1 MEEIKQYLLD
11 KGFVEVDETTLEL
24 VQTQAQQMIINN
36 QVINQELKRVLRVE
50 YIGEGSIDDEV
61 IWGFSLYQDGQ
72 HIIDEWV
79 NGLEQFKKML

>member
-24 VQTQAQQMIINN
+24 VQTQVQQMIINN

>member
-11 KGFVEVDETTLEL
+11 KGFVEVDETTFEL
-24 VQTQAQQMIINN
+24 VQTQVQQIMINN
-36 QVINQELKRVLRVE
+36 QVMNQEHKRVLRVV

-61 IWGFSLYQDGQ
+61 IWGFSLYQDDQ

>member
-36 QVINQELKRVLRVE
+36 QVINQEHKRVLRIV

-61 IWGFSLYQDGQ
+61 ILGFSLYQDGQ
-72 HIIDEWV
+72 HLIDEWV
-79 NGLEQFKKML
+79 NGLEQFQKML

>member
-11 KGFVEVDETTLEL
+11 KGFVEVDETVFEL
-24 VQTQAQQMIINN
+24 VQTQAQQIMINN
-36 QVINQELKRVLRVE
+36 QVMNQEHKRVLRVV

-72 HIIDEWV
+72 HLIDEWV
-79 NGLEQFKKML
+79 NGIEQFKKML

>member
-11 KGFVEVDETTLEL
+11 RGFVEVDETVFEL
-24 VQTQAQQMIINN
+24 VQTQVQQIMINN
-36 QVINQELKRVLRVE
+36 QVMNQEHKRVLRIV

-61 IWGFSLYQDGQ
+61 IWGFSLYQDDH

-79 NGLEQFKKML
+79 NGLEQFKKIL

>member
-36 QVINQELKRVLRVE
+36 QVINQELKRVLRIM

-61 IWGFSLYQDGQ
+61 ILGFSLYQDGQ

>member
-11 KGFVEVDETTLEL
+11 KGFVEVDETTFEKIL
-24 VQTQAQQMIINN
+24 VQSQQMIINN
-36 QVINQELKRVLRVE
+36 QVINQELKRILRIV

-61 IWGFSLYQDGQ
+61 ILGFSLYQDGQ
-72 HIIDEWV
+72 HIMDEWV